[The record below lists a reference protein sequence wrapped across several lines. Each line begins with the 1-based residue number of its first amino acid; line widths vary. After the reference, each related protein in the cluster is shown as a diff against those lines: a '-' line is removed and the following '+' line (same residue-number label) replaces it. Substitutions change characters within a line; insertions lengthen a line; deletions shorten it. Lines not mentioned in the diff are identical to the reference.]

1 MNDKVDEIL
10 ELLYVTEEDGG
21 SLAHST
27 IWPDA
32 RQTLDSMAS
41 QGLVKTGGNDP
52 VRLTAPGRAR
62 AEQIVRLHRLAE
74 RLLEDVLDLNP
85 SDAEE
90 GACSF
95 EHCLNTEVADSICTL
110 LGHPTTCPH
119 GKPIPPGECCRRE
132 RRGLGPVVMP
142 LADLESGK
150 DARVLYI
157 ATRHHDRLDRLSSMG
172 VLPGVELRLH
182 QRRPS
187 FVIQIGETTLA
198 IDQSIAKD
206 IFVRSKPD

>member
-1 MNDKVDEIL
+1 MQE
-10 ELLYVTEEDGG
+10 
-21 SLAHST
+21 
-27 IWPDA
+27 
-32 RQTLDSMAS
+32 
-41 QGLVKTGGNDP
+41 QGLLVRSHGGAVWLPQVAFDP
-52 VRLTAPGRAR
+52 SV
-62 AEQIVRLHRLAE
+62 
-74 RLLEDVLDLNP
+74 
-85 SDAEE
+85 AEE
-90 GACSF
+90 GACQF

-119 GKPIPPGECCRRE
+119 GKQIPPGECCRQ
-132 RRGLGPVVMP
+132 RRGLEPVVVP
-142 LADLESGK
+142 LSDLSSGK

-182 QRRPS
+182 QRQPS